1 LHRSKYRHLARNR
14 IAETLVS
21 ETSGALQRTE
31 SKRRRRELIAVAVAS
46 ATLVAFVLMQTELPP
61 LSSHTSLISNLVV
74 ILLFDL
80 SFLLLGLMLILVGR
94 NLAKAIFERRRGLIG
109 AKLQARLVF
118 GFVAV
123 AIVPSAFLLYV
134 AGSFLHS
141 DIDSWFDPE
150 YERLLDDS
158 FEIAKVYYL
167 NSANDAAHFARIL
180 AGKITTGK
188 LLAPANHAK
197 LRAFIA
203 QAQQEYNLGTVE
215 VFSADRKLLMFEL
228 SPSTPTGIGVSPD
241 SELLRDTLKGHA
253 VTRADRFHKSDVIR
267 GSAPIF
273 SSTDSDDVA
282 GAIVVDY
289 FLPKSLAARAGAIS
303 AAAQAYFQ
311 LRILHQPIMHSYILA
326 LVLIGLAVVLLAS
339 WFGIY
344 LARELIGPIK
354 LLAEGTQALAAGNL
368 NYEIP
373 PVGDDEIAHLVESF
387 NRMTFDLRRSR
398 AELER
403 RRRYTETLL
412 LNVSAGVVGL
422 DPQGRM
428 SAINP
433 CAERM
438 LGLRAGE
445 VIGCD
450 YRKCFDPQLRRSL
463 DEIFASSTRP
473 REVRRALK
481 LEIAGT
487 EAELMLTAS
496 RLDED
501 ESENE
506 HPDLGTMLFFEDVS
520 QIAKIER
527 MEAWREVARR
537 IAHEIKNPLTPIQ
550 LSAERLRRQFAR
562 RDAGRGLASGPVQG
576 GISQGGADDKP
587 AASSNPYAEL
597 VDECTRTIIGE
608 VDDLKRLVDEFSAF
622 ARMPQLN
629 PIPGN
634 LNPLVEE
641 TVSTFREAHAEV
653 AFDLELEGS
662 LPVIALDREALKRAL
677 VNLLDNAVAA
687 TKSNDHNGAGARITV
702 RTAVDS
708 TSGIVT
714 LEVADNGIGID
725 PRVRPRIFEPY
736 FSTRQGGTGLGLA
749 IVATIVTDHHGF
761 IRVRD
766 NEPRGSRFQLEFPVK
781 DDEFQV
787 SA

>member
-1 LHRSKYRHLARNR
+1 MSD
-14 IAETLVS
+14 
-21 ETSGALQRTE
+21 TSGALQRNE
-31 SKRRRRELIAVAVAS
+31 SKRRRRELIAVAIAA
-46 ATLVAFVLMQTELPP
+46 ATLIAFVLMQTELPP

-80 SFLLLGLMLILVGR
+80 SFLLLGLMLLLVGR

-109 AKLQARLVF
+109 SKLQARLVF
-118 GFVAV
+118 GFIAV

-134 AGSFLHS
+134 AGTFLHA
-141 DIDSWFDPE
+141 DFDSWFDPE
-150 YERLLDDS
+150 YGRMLDDS

-167 NSANDAAHFARIL
+167 NSANNAAHFARIL
-180 AGKITTGK
+180 SGKITNRN

-197 LRAFIA
+197 LGTFIE

-241 SELLRDTLKGHA
+241 SALLRETLKGHA
-253 VTRADRFHKSDVIR
+253 VTRADRFGKSDVIR

-273 SSTDSDDVA
+273 SATDSDDVA

-289 FLPKSLAARAGAIS
+289 FLPKSLAARAAGIS
-303 AAAQAYFQ
+303 QAVQAYFQ
-311 LRILHQPIMHSYILA
+311 LRILHQPIMHSYVLA

-344 LARELIGPIK
+344 LARELTGPIK
-354 LLAEGTQALAAGNL
+354 SLAEGTHALAAGNL
-368 NYEIP
+368 NYEIA
-373 PVGDDEIAHLVESF
+373 PVGDDEIGHLVESF
-387 NRMTFDLRRSR
+387 NRMTSDLRKSR
-398 AELER
+398 AELEQ
-403 RRRYTETLL
+403 RRRYIETLL

-422 DPQGRM
+422 DREGRI

-438 LGLRAGE
+438 LGLHATDVLGRE
-445 VIGCD
+445 
-450 YRKCFDPQLRRSL
+450 YSQCFDPHLQRSL
-463 DEIFASSTRP
+463 DDIFASAARP
-473 REVRRALK
+473 REARCALK
-481 LEIAGT
+481 LEIGGT
-487 EAELMLTAS
+487 ELELMLTAS
-496 RLDED
+496 RLGDDEAAD
-501 ESENE
+501 EE
-506 HPDLGTMLFFEDVS
+506 PDLGTVLFFEDVS

-550 LSAERLRRQFAR
+550 LSAERLRRQFSRPNAAALR
-562 RDAGRGLASGPVQG
+562 P
-576 GISQGGADDKP
+576 
-587 AASSNPYAEL
+587 ASSPADNGVETPFDPYAEL

-629 PIPGN
+629 PVPGN
-634 LNPLVEE
+634 LNTLVEE
-641 TVSTFREAHAEV
+641 TVTTFREAHDEV
-653 AFDLELEGS
+653 RFELELEPA
-662 LPVIALDREALKRAL
+662 LPIIAIDREALKRAL

-687 TKSNDHNGAGARITV
+687 TRSNGHNGVVPQIMIS
-702 RTAVDS
+702 TALDS
-708 TSGIVT
+708 ASGVVT
-714 LEVADNGIGID
+714 LEVADNGSGIE
-725 PRVRPRIFEPY
+725 PRIRPRIFEPY

-761 IRVRD
+761 VRVRD

-781 DDEFQV
+781 DQQFTKI

>member
-1 LHRSKYRHLARNR
+1 M
-14 IAETLVS
+14 S
-21 ETSGALQRTE
+21 EKSGALERTE
-31 SKRRRRELIAVAVAS
+31 SKRRRRELIAVGIAA

-80 SFLLLGLMLILVGR
+80 SFLLLGLMLVLVGR

-109 AKLQARLVF
+109 SKLQARLVF
-118 GFVAV
+118 GFIAV

-134 AGSFLHS
+134 AGSFLRA
-141 DIDSWFDPE
+141 DINSWFDPE

-158 FEIAKVYYL
+158 FEITKVYYL
-167 NSANDAAHFARIL
+167 NSANNAAHFARIL
-180 AGKITTGK
+180 SGRITNAH
-188 LLAPANHAK
+188 LLAPANHAR
-197 LRAFIA
+197 LRTLIE
-203 QAQQEYNLGTVE
+203 QAQQEYDLGTVE
-215 VFSADRKLLMFEL
+215 VFSADRKLLMFQL
-228 SPSTPTGIGVSPD
+228 SPSAPTGIGVSPD
-241 SELLRDTLKGHA
+241 SVLLRETLKGHA
-253 VTRADRFHKSDVIR
+253 LTRADRFRKSDVIR

-273 SSTDSDDVA
+273 FANDSDDVA

-289 FLPKSLAARAGAIS
+289 YLPKSLAARAAVVS
-303 AAAQAYFQ
+303 QAVQAYFQ
-311 LRILHQPIMHSYILA
+311 LRILHQPVMHSYILA

-344 LARELIGPIK
+344 LARELTGPIK

-373 PVGDDEIAHLVESF
+373 PVGDDEIAHLVQSF
-387 NRMTFDLRRSR
+387 NRMTSDLRASR

-422 DPQGRM
+422 DPHGRI

-438 LGLRAGE
+438 LGLHAAE
-445 VIGCD
+445 VLGREYD
-450 YRKCFDPQLRRSL
+450 KCFDPQLRRSL
-463 DEIFASSTRP
+463 DEIFAGAVRP

-481 LEIAGT
+481 LEIGGAET
-487 EAELMLTAS
+487 ELMLTAS

-501 ESENE
+501 EAGDGR
-506 HPDLGTMLFFEDVS
+506 PDLGTVLFFEDVS

-550 LSAERLRRQFAR
+550 LSAERLRRQFFK
-562 RDAGRGLASGPVQG
+562 RDAGLGPGSRAGRLEASGNAY
-576 GISQGGADDKP
+576 S
-587 AASSNPYAEL
+587 EL

-629 PIPGN
+629 LAPGN
-634 LNPLVEE
+634 LNAVAEE
-641 TVSTFREAHAEV
+641 TVANFREAHPEV
-653 AFDLELEGS
+653 RFELVLERA
-662 LPVIALDREALKRAL
+662 LPLIEIDREALKRAL
-677 VNLLDNAVAA
+677 INLLDNAVAA
-687 TKSNDHNGAGARITV
+687 TRPNTDIGNEARIVV
-702 RTAVDS
+702 RTGLDSAGVAV
-708 TSGIVT
+708 
-714 LEVADNGIGID
+714 LEVADNGMGID
-725 PRVRPRIFEPY
+725 ARIRPRIFEPY

-761 IRVRD
+761 VRVRD
-766 NEPRGSRFQLEFPVK
+766 NTPRGSRFQLEFPIK
-781 DDEFQV
+781 SEEFRTV